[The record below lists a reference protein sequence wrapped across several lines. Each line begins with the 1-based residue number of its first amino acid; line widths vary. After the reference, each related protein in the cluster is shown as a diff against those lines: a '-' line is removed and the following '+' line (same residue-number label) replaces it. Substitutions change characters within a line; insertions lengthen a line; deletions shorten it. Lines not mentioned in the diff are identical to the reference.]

1 VITIVQRGNRVIIT
15 VDNISTFVADAAI
28 ITVPRGFQN
37 GNSAISDLGV
47 GIGNKIALHFSTIFW
62 PNVKALGLVAQAS
75 YACGYFLNLHK
86 ATGHPVLVYMTAGRF
101 AYDIE
106 KLCDE
111 EAVNFVTLQ
120 LKKMI
125 PDVTDPV

>member
-1 VITIVQRGNRVIIT
+1 M
-15 VDNISTFVADAAI
+15 
-28 ITVPRGFQN
+28 
-37 GNSAISDLGV
+37 
-47 GIGNKIALHFSTIFW
+47 
-62 PNVKALGLVAQAS
+62 LGLVAQAS
-75 YACGYFLNLHK
+75 YACGYFLDIHK
-86 ATGHPVLVYMTAGRF
+86 GTGHPVLVYTAAGRF

-125 PDVTDPV
+125 PDATDPVS